1 MTKKVV
7 FITGANKG
15 IGYEVARQLAADEFI
30 VLLGARNPQRGE
42 AAANKLRAEGEV
54 YFIPI
59 DVTDERSLAKP
70 LLWRIAAAA
79 EMVSKQWG
87 KVDVLVNNAGIIL
100 ELSAKIRPAALE
112 LTMLKETFE
121 TNLFGAFEVIR
132 HFLPLLK
139 QSETAQIINVS
150 SGLGS
155 LTSMSDPNNMFYGSN
170 ALAYNAS
177 KSALNAVTVAL
188 AKDLASEQI
197 RVNSICPGWV
207 KTDLGT
213 DDAYRTVEQG
223 ATIIVK
229 LAMMEQP
236 PTGKFLDDNGEVPW

>member
-15 IGYEVARQLAADEFI
+15 IGYEVARQLAANDFI

-54 YFIPI
+54 YFVPI
-59 DVTDERSLAKP
+59 DVTDERS
-70 LLWRIAAAA
+70 IAAAA

-100 ELSAKIRPAALE
+100 ELSAKIRPAALD

-121 TNLFGAFEVIR
+121 TNLFGAFAVIR

-150 SGLGS
+150 STLGS
-155 LTSMSDPNNMFYGSN
+155 LTSMVDPNNMYYGSN
-170 ALAYNAS
+170 ALAYNTS
-177 KSALNAVTVAL
+177 KSALNAITVAL

-197 RVNSICPGWV
+197 RINSICPGWV

>member
-1 MTKKVV
+1 MTKKIV

-15 IGYEVARQLAADEFI
+15 IGYEVARQLAAQEFI
-30 VLLGARNPQRGE
+30 VLLGARDSQRGI
-42 AAANKLRAEGEV
+42 AAAQKLSAQGEV
-54 YFIPI
+54 HFVQI
-59 DVTDERSLAKP
+59 DVSDERS
-70 LLWRIAAAA
+70 IAAAA

-100 ELSAKIRPAALE
+100 ELSAKIQPAALE

-121 TNLFGAFEVIR
+121 TNLFGAFAVIR
-132 HFLPLLK
+132 YFLPLLK
-139 QSETAQIINVS
+139 QSATAQIINVS
-150 SGLGS
+150 STLGS

-177 KSALNAVTVAL
+177 KSALNAVTVSL

-197 RVNSICPGWV
+197 CINSICPGWV

-213 DDAYRTVEQG
+213 DAAYLTVEQG
-223 ATIIVK
+223 AAIIVK
-229 LAMMEQP
+229 MAMMEQP

>member
-15 IGYEVARQLAADEFI
+15 IGYEVARQLAANEFI

-54 YFIPI
+54 YFVPI
-59 DVTDERSLAKP
+59 DVTDERS
-70 LLWRIAAAA
+70 IAAAA
-79 EMVSKQWG
+79 EMVSKQWE

-121 TNLFGAFEVIR
+121 TNLFGAFAVIH

-139 QSETAQIINVS
+139 QSATAQIINVS
-150 SGLGS
+150 STLGS
-155 LTSMSDPNNMFYGSN
+155 LMSMSDPNNMFYGSN
-170 ALAYNAS
+170 ALAYNTS
-177 KSALNAVTVAL
+177 KSALNAITVAL

-197 RVNSICPGWV
+197 RINSICPGWV